1 MVDLEVIFGLFFWI
15 CGLCCDF
22 LGLIMGVGGVGGLG
36 AECLAVCPGG
46 LLNLSAVLHLGTPYI
61 VSI

>member
-1 MVDLEVIFGLFFWI
+1 MGDGMVDLEVI
-15 CGLCCDF
+15 F